1 MDNQPILSYEKGDLV
16 LYGYLFDKVID
27 TKTGK
32 MYNLINTPTKS
43 FKTTS
48 SFFKGSLF
56 LLMYSRFL
64 V

>member
-1 MDNQPILSYEKGDLV
+1 MDNQPILSYETGDLV

-43 FKTTS
+43 F
-48 SFFKGSLF
+48 
-56 LLMYSRFL
+56 
-64 V
+64 

>member
-1 MDNQPILSYEKGDLV
+1 PTNKKESTILELMDNQPILSYEKGDLV

-43 FKTTS
+43 F
-48 SFFKGSLF
+48 
-56 LLMYSRFL
+56 
-64 V
+64 